1 MTFWWSAWKHHTG
14 CTKFYKVCSPFTSAV
29 RCLQGN
35 MESKHFEIWIW
46 IVRKPGRSEETG
58 DQTNKK
64 RGNQGP
70 IQGVCRGL
78 GGRGQDPF
86 NLPWDTGTG
95 VPLPSPS
102 PGLHELDPEEQK
114 ESKRGGGCKCRKE
127 RREAGG
133 RMISLGN
140 TWAFLSD
147 NNWQARF
154 HFPALLQG
162 PRLVFFFFSN
172 RTRWS
177 ENRRMTALCCTGVS
191 LRLFTLLLL
200 FLFSTKTTAPG
211 LQVNWKRKNWKS
223 CLNISNFHLWHTI
236 LGAEK
241 GWSKFIKKDL
251 RVFGP
256 VFIIVPI
263 RVQCWRSAALQTKT
277 QFYKKDALT

>member
-1 MTFWWSAWKHHTG
+1 
-14 CTKFYKVCSPFTSAV
+14 
-29 RCLQGN
+29 

-58 DQTNKK
+58 DRTNKK

-86 NLPWDTGTG
+86 NLPWDTGTR
-95 VPLPSPS
+95 VSLPSPS
-102 PGLHELDPEEQK
+102 PGLHELDPEEQN

-127 RREAGG
+127 WREAGG

-162 PRLVFFFFSN
+162 PRLKYFLFFFSN

-191 LRLFTLLLL
+191 FRLFTLLML
-200 FLFSTKTTAPG
+200 FIFSTKTTAPG
-211 LQVNWKRKNWKS
+211 LQVNWKRKK
-223 CLNISNFHLWHTI
+223 LKKLFEHLKLSFMTYNT
-236 LGAEK
+236 
-241 GWSKFIKKDL
+241 WSRKRMKEI
-251 RVFGP
+251 
-256 VFIIVPI
+256 
-263 RVQCWRSAALQTKT
+263 
-277 QFYKKDALT
+277 Y